1 MSKKIVQIPT
11 LFDNYTYL
19 IICEKTG
26 LAGIVDSPDAM
37 ATWKIIQK
45 EGIDPVAILATHHHM
60 DHVGGNSEL
69 IRHKKMAVYGGIN
82 DAGRIPELTH
92 PLKEGDAVT
101 VGNITLR
108 ILDIPGHTRGHIAY
122 VTNETPSPI
131 WGEGHLS
138 AGCVAEGEGEQA
150 VFCGDTL
157 FAAGCGRLFE
167 GTPLQMV
174 SSLAKLK
181 SLPDDT
187 KVYCGHEYTQKNLE
201 FAAILEPG
209 NIALQ
214 KKYAEVLKK
223 REKNLATVPTTIGE
237 EKSYNPFLR
246 WDSRE
251 LIGNLKKKVPGLKED
266 PVSVFTAVRKLK
278 DQF

>member
-122 VTNETPSPI
+122 VT
-131 WGEGHLS
+131 
-138 AGCVAEGEGEQA
+138 EQA